1 MLKRVLF
8 GLLFRKKGSEI
19 LRGDEVCGNLPEGA
33 DETFQIQKRRYQKG
47 RGSIKSWEFR
57 SLLPFL
63 SVSFKLST
71 KGKE

>member
-47 RGSIKSWEFR
+47 RGSNK
-57 SLLPFL
+57 
-63 SVSFKLST
+63 KLGIQIIVT
-71 KGKE
+71 IFIGKF